1 MHHNAQTQVVVI
13 PVFWKQKKAEQ
24 AAVFRKVEQAVEQL
38 REAGA
43 YCVSDTTNELMPG
56 EKFKQWEER
65 GVPLRVEIGPREAE
79 ANSAV
84 LAVAK
89 GAGEVADRGT
99 VLMGRNLQQA
109 VVSKIQELG
118 LELKPRGPRPPK
130 REAGAA
136 AAAASGAEAGAP
148 QEINAAAE
156 DESSSS
162 GDEAVEETAAQPA
175 AVTDEKPAKKAKKED
190 TGAPAPSKKAPR
202 AKAVSGDQ
210 LDDFIL
216 PEDAEA
222 AEEAAKK
229 EAKPKKKAKKE
240 AKLVTF

>member
-1 MHHNAQTQVVVI
+1 MVVI

-136 AAAASGAEAGAP
+136 AATASGAEAGGP

-162 GDEAVEETAAQPA
+162 GDEAVEETAAQSAAQPA
-175 AVTDEKPAKKAKKED
+175 AVNDEKPAKKAKKEG
-190 TGAPAPSKKAPR
+190 TAAPAPSKKAPR